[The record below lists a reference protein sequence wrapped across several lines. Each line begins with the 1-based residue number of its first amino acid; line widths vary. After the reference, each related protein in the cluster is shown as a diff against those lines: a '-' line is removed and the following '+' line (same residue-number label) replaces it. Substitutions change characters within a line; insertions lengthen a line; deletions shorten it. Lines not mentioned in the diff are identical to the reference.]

1 MPPAMISTE
10 VSNADCPWDEF
21 NPELYFLENYKDF
34 YEDDARILKTVRDYF
49 EAALGG
55 VRAPTE
61 GIDVGAGANLYPS
74 LAMLPYC
81 STVTLFERGL
91 ENRRWLYGQ
100 REHYSSV
107 WDPYWELLSK
117 SPQYRRLEP
126 RQAFRH
132 RMRVRHG
139 DILQPAN
146 ARNRWGVG
154 TMFFCA
160 ESITQRERE
169 FQLAVNNFIGML
181 KPGAPFAAAF
191 MRESTGY
198 RLGGIDFPA
207 VSIGP
212 VDVEHHLER
221 RVDDLQVTSVVS
233 GKPLREGYKGMILAL
248 GRKRRARG

>member
-1 MPPAMISTE
+1 MPPVISLE

-34 YEDDARILKTVRDYF
+34 YEDDRRILGDVRDYF
-49 EAALGG
+49 DSVLGSL
-55 VRAPTE
+55 RTSIE
-61 GIDVGAGANLYPS
+61 GIDVGSGANLYPA

-81 STVTLFERGL
+81 ETVTLFERGRD
-91 ENRRWLYGQ
+91 NRRWLFGQ
-100 REHYSSV
+100 REHYSSI
-107 WDPYWELLSK
+107 WDPYWDLLTK
-117 SPQYRRLEP
+117 NQRYRRIDP
-126 RQAFRH
+126 RQAFQN

-139 DILQPAN
+139 DILDSTNP
-146 ARNRWGVG
+146 RNRWGVG
-154 TMFFCA
+154 TMFFVA

-169 FQLAVNNFIGML
+169 FNLALTNFIGML

-191 MRESTGY
+191 MQESQGY

-212 VDVEHHLER
+212 VHVEHYLER
-221 RVDDLQVTSVVS
+221 RVDDLTVTPVVS
-233 GKPLREGYKGMILAL
+233 SKPLREGYKGMILAL